1 MAEAKEKAEKQ
12 ANEEL
17 EKQAKESNLAYINV
31 AVATLWSEPG
41 NMRTIDSPSA
51 QNPVDLWKWT
61 TSLSLDQRK
70 WLVGKLETQAL
81 FGQTVTVLEE
91 QGEWAK
97 VAVHGQPTPK
107 SDLGYV
113 AWMPKIQ
120 LSANHEFLI
129 VKEQNAFSIIK
140 KPTSWLYDDE
150 QLQVKFMEVSYNTR
164 LPVISQKGGATQ
176 IATPDKRR

>member
-1 MAEAKEKAEKQ
+1 M
-12 ANEEL
+12 

-31 AVATLWSEPG
+31 AVATLWSEPSKT
-41 NMRTIDSPSA
+41 RTIDSPSA

-81 FGQTVTVLEE
+81 FGQVVTVLEE

-107 SDLGYV
+107 SEISVMWLGCR
-113 AWMPKIQ
+113 KC
-120 LSANHEFLI
+120 N
-129 VKEQNAFSIIK
+129 
-140 KPTSWLYDDE
+140 
-150 QLQVKFMEVSYNTR
+150 
-164 LPVISQKGGATQ
+164 
-176 IATPDKRR
+176 